1 MTGHRKVILCGA
13 LIFIAALISLS
24 VWGGQYTA
32 LAFTDSELKTIETD
46 GKVSLTDDSFTP
58 RWQTPKNNKIV
69 LSQVVCMLKKA
80 REYHGGIPKSAPGI
94 FMVNL
99 APSTLHITM
108 PHNEEIIIQ
117 PESYLIWTGN
127 IYKKCFVDGV
137 ILVKINKQ
145 ITYIQSND
153 LYKWLKNN
161 EWRTEF

>member
-1 MTGHRKVILCGA
+1 
-13 LIFIAALISLS
+13 
-24 VWGGQYTA
+24 
-32 LAFTDSELKTIETD
+32 
-46 GKVSLTDDSFTP
+46 
-58 RWQTPKNNKIV
+58 
-69 LSQVVCMLKKA
+69 
-80 REYHGGIPKSAPGI
+80 
-94 FMVNL
+94 MVNL